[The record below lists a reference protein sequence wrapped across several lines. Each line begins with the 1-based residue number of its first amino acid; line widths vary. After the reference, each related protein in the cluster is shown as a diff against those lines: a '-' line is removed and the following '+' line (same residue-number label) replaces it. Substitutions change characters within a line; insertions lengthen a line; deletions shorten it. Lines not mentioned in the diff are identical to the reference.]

1 MNHVDITLY
10 LNEYRVKALSDAL
23 REKTGETVEDKLL
36 EAFDALYQQYVPAED
51 IAQLEASIELKEAA
65 EREAAEAARRFAVYH
80 VRENDEDY
88 HFTSDYFKT
97 PMQAAYRYRLYD
109 RGELSAKPETLAAAF
124 IETNPI
130 DLKEFK
136 EACDDIRSD
145 KRITALIE
153 FDLDEGR
160 VSICD
165 SGDNEWQTYSL
176 HDFSVAAYKA
186 YRSDY
191 RSEDCRREIF
201 NASLCGK
208 EIDAHM
214 IADKKAGTRIE
225 GATMDREAFT
235 AYLNSIRPDSD
246 YAAKIWCQWA
256 KELEGFDSSHGE
268 LPAGEYKTAE
278 MFLNEFAERLRTIR
292 EIHGDKIAGQM
303 ISLAEISACPFP
315 WEMKLAAEHLAGGGK
330 VEDIPEMEE
339 EGTLEDFDEYL
350 PPQEDGMQMPP
361 M

>member
-176 HDFSVAAYKA
+176 HDFLLRHTRHTAPIIAA
-186 YRSDY
+186 R
-191 RSEDCRREIF
+191 
-201 NASLCGK
+201 
-208 EIDAHM
+208 
-214 IADKKAGTRIE
+214 IAAVRYSMLLSAAKK
-225 GATMDREAFT
+225 
-235 AYLNSIRPDSD
+235 SIR
-246 YAAKIWCQWA
+246 I
-256 KELEGFDSSHGE
+256 
-268 LPAGEYKTAE
+268 
-278 MFLNEFAERLRTIR
+278 
-292 EIHGDKIAGQM
+292 
-303 ISLAEISACPFP
+303 
-315 WEMKLAAEHLAGGGK
+315 
-330 VEDIPEMEE
+330 
-339 EGTLEDFDEYL
+339 
-350 PPQEDGMQMPP
+350 
-361 M
+361 